1 MNDETPKD
9 FNPQLAQLSN
19 FLTYRISR
27 VHQKLNVQATR
38 ILQDSVG
45 LTLSQ
50 WRVIAF
56 IGGAGEVTASELVKY
71 TAMDKG
77 LVSRNVKSLIESGLV
92 SSSNHENDSRVHL
105 LSLTQ
110 KGQGIFEYSAAKNA
124 PTTGRSWQKM
134 SVQRTSRH
142 SAVCWKPLRIASE
155 GTGT

>member
-19 FLTYRISR
+19 FLTYRIAR
-27 VHQKLNVQATR
+27 VHQKLNMQATR
-38 ILQDSVG
+38 ILHDSVG

-56 IGGAGEVTASELVKY
+56 VGGAGEVTASELVKY

-92 SSSNHENDSRVHL
+92 SSSNHANDSRVHV

-110 KGQGIFEYSAAKNA
+110 KGQGIFNIALPRMRQRQEKLAENVSVDDIAAFRRVLEILEK
-124 PTTGRSWQKM
+124 
-134 SVQRTSRH
+134 
-142 SAVCWKPLRIASE
+142 ASE
-155 GTGT
+155 GTGI

>member
-19 FLTYRISR
+19 FLTYRIAR

-38 ILQDSVG
+38 ILHDSVG

-56 IGGAGEVTASELVKY
+56 VGGAGEVIASELVKY

-92 SSSNHENDSRVHL
+92 SSSNHANDRWQLVYALIGALTGVCGGISGYCPYY
-105 LSLTQ
+105 LSWRQ
-110 KGQGIFEYSAAKNA
+110 S
-124 PTTGRSWQKM
+124 
-134 SVQRTSRH
+134 
-142 SAVCWKPLRIASE
+142 
-155 GTGT
+155 